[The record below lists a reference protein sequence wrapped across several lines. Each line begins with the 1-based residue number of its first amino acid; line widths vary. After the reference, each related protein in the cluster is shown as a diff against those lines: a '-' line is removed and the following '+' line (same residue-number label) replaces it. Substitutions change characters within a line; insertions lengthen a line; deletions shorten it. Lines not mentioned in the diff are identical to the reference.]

1 MNYEL
6 GTSCKLA
13 TAGGKV
19 FIGDLR
25 INVMKN
31 INYKEKSWS
40 TFTKFSKQNFDDFDF
55 SNTVFENTAFESC
68 IFQDCLFFK
77 SNFNHIG
84 LWGCDFINCQF
95 ISADMRNIPIGVDGG
110 ILKNCSFQKCNFQGQ
125 HFEYPFF
132 DNCIFDKCKLKNI
145 NFNDS
150 SFRNCKFIGKLEDVT
165 FNGIYN
171 NRKRERT
178 VLENVD
184 FSEAVFG
191 DFVSFEDCDLSSSIP
206 PKTRNFEEML
216 YVVDLNNI
224 KILSTGTKDRFV
236 IQKK

>member
-1 MNYEL
+1 
-6 GTSCKLA
+6 
-13 TAGGKV
+13 
-19 FIGDLR
+19 
-25 INVMKN
+25 MKN

-125 HFEYPFF
+125 YFEYPFF

-184 FSEAVFG
+184 FSETVFG

>member
-1 MNYEL
+1 M
-6 GTSCKLA
+6 
-13 TAGGKV
+13 
-19 FIGDLR
+19 FIGELR

-184 FSEAVFG
+184 FSETVFG

>member
-1 MNYEL
+1 
-6 GTSCKLA
+6 
-13 TAGGKV
+13 
-19 FIGDLR
+19 
-25 INVMKN
+25 MKN

-184 FSEAVFG
+184 FSETVFG

>member
-1 MNYEL
+1 M
-6 GTSCKLA
+6 
-13 TAGGKV
+13 
-19 FIGDLR
+19 FIGELR

-110 ILKNCSFQKCNFQGQ
+110 ILKNCLFQKCNFQGQ
-125 HFEYPFF
+125 YFETPFF

-171 NRKRERT
+171 NRKRERI

>member
-1 MNYEL
+1 M
-6 GTSCKLA
+6 
-13 TAGGKV
+13 
-19 FIGDLR
+19 FIGELR

-31 INYKEKSWS
+31 INYKEKFWS

-184 FSEAVFG
+184 FSETVFG

>member
-1 MNYEL
+1 
-6 GTSCKLA
+6 
-13 TAGGKV
+13 
-19 FIGDLR
+19 
-25 INVMKN
+25 MKN

-55 SNTVFENTAFESC
+55 SNTVFENTAFGSC

-145 NFNDS
+145 NFNDF

-184 FSEAVFG
+184 FSETVFG